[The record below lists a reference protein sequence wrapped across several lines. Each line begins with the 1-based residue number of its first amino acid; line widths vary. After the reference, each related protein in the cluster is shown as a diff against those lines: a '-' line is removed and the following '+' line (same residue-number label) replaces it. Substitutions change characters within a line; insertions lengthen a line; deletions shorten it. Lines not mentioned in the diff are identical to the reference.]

1 MVGKN
6 NFDAKNRKVES
17 QSKHERFSIRK
28 LSMGA
33 TSVLLGITFM
43 GLGTQTT
50 KADTIVT
57 PTQTDEATN
66 NTQNTDEPADKP
78 AKKANLTSY
87 KGLTS
92 YLNNKSTGKKAAKTA
107 TSNQKQAAVKEQAAD
122 TKTDESTATT
132 AATKSTASAPDN
144 SKAAKPTKASTDSD
158 ANVDIAAP
166 AAKDSTSTT
175 QTAKSDQTTDSAVQ
189 ATDVINQAK
198 APVTKEVDPTVGT
211 QAFGSVKQVTTW
223 QEFVAAL
230 KDATVSE
237 IDLENDIASD
247 NTGGRADVNF
257 PQRKILIQSD
267 PARNKRFI
275 LDLHYSGPR
284 PDDGSTDPA
293 NRGTTDLT
301 YHNLSIYTQSYYGL
315 DNTVDGTS
323 SPCKLTLDDIDFTG
337 SQVTYSGQYSDIY
350 IKNTVTADAVQ
361 TYVGPLDGKTYTC
374 DGGGQQL
381 FELNQPGQN
390 LVFTKDCKFVGS
402 SSDGN
407 VLELDQGIADNA
419 GPNGRSRTNNILI
432 DSGADVTLNPR
443 KDPGN
448 NGDNAQNTGKASG
461 IFVNNGEGS
470 VTVNKRAKL
479 TINVGTPDYTGGL
492 DMHRTAAIMLT
503 SKTGNNA
510 KLVDNG
516 TININTNGDISDSTG
531 GNTRAKSLIYDQG
544 SLSVGPG
551 ASLNIYGKNMQDYSG
566 TLIYIT
572 GKADLNNGSLHIE
585 LQDDPKHP
593 GDNAYGAGTKPITLL
608 DVSSS
613 AALTVN
619 NPNELVL
626 NASKNTA
633 AGTSI
638 IGDSAINIKNVR
650 QVFDFSSLYP
660 GMKPITLPPFHVLNV
675 QKKTVGGKP
684 TIGVN
689 KISVLNGKQTISA
702 GTLQMLQTD
711 LAKPENSSLVALL
724 QKVFGPYYM
733 SVLQDYSAKQTPYD
747 QIFSDIISAAFSD
760 PTNPGYNNIR
770 MVSPNEGG
778 FLDIEDDNGVP
789 GQASYHQNPNGSI
802 TITGKVD
809 NFNYAT
815 DGPVQSDNPFSKLMS
830 CGTDVYVKAQFRGQS
845 GIISDPANPV
855 ADPYI
860 NTNDVLSDLNHV
872 YSTKAS
878 PDGTFSITIP
888 AGTSGLFSGAAI
900 DLTPEANFIGYDPE
914 IKDKMATVYLGNIM
928 DLKQMKAATEKD
940 LDAGLDSATARVK
953 GSGLSVADQTPHL
966 DKIQKA
972 HDDAVYYID
981 NATDFDTI
989 NYQYTQALDIYNHE
1003 AAKSEL
1009 EAYANNCITVLN
1021 VTDANVRQQI
1031 ANKVKAGDGYIDSQH
1046 GSTRAEAKTDYSA
1059 INQARDTYTSQI
1071 LDICKSWLNNLL
1083 KEQCTNAK
1091 ADIDKHPEI
1100 TNASDLKDKIDAA
1113 FSAASRSIT
1122 MATDAD
1128 KLNAVYQDSKSK
1140 IASYASTKLNN
1151 QLKNEATTNIK
1162 NKWVNARTSL
1172 MKLTKLTVS
1181 HKATYQSQ
1189 LTSALTA
1196 GISAVNAATT
1206 DTEIT
1211 TAYNDFSAKVDA
1223 IIAAATAENNQ

>member
-6 NFDAKNRKVES
+6 NFDAKSRKAES

-33 TSVLLGITFM
+33 TSVLLGVTFM
-43 GLGTQTT
+43 GLGSQTT

-57 PTQTDEATN
+57 PAQTDEATTN
-66 NTQNTDEPADKP
+66 QNTVDSADK
-78 AKKANLTSY
+78 AVKKADLTSY

-92 YLNNKSTGKKAAKTA
+92 YLNNKSDNKKAAKTA
-107 TSNQKQAAVKEQAAD
+107 TASQEQVTVKEQAAD
-122 TKTDESTATT
+122 VKQDESTATT
-132 AATKSTASAPDN
+132 ATKSTAVSAQDD
-144 SKAAKPTKASTDSD
+144 SKAAKTTKASTDSD
-158 ANVDIAAP
+158 SNVDIAAP
-166 AAKDSTSTT
+166 AA
-175 QTAKSDQTTDSAVQ
+175 TDSAATAAVAKPAE
-189 ATDVINQAK
+189 ATDTAASKTDVTDQANV
-198 APVTKEVDPTVGT
+198 PVTKAADPTVGP
-211 QAFGSVKQVTTW
+211 QAIGSVRQVTTW
-223 QEFVAAL
+223 QEFVTAL
-230 KDATVSE
+230 QDATVGE
-237 IDLENDIASD
+237 IDLENDIAS
-247 NTGGRADVNF
+247 NNSSGKADVNF
-257 PQRKILIQSD
+257 PERKILIQSD
-267 PARNKRFI
+267 PAKNKRFI

-284 PDDGSTDPA
+284 PNDGSTDAA

-301 YHNLSIYTQSYYGL
+301 YRNLSIYTQSYYGL
-315 DNTVDGTS
+315 DNTVDGTIT
-323 SPCKLTLDDIDFTG
+323 PCKLTLDNIDFVG
-337 SQVTYSGQYSDIY
+337 SQVTYSGRNCDIY

-361 TYVGPLDGKTYTC
+361 SYVGPLDGKTYTC

-381 FELNQPGQN
+381 FELYQPGQN
-390 LVFTKDCKFVGS
+390 LIFTKDCKFVGS

-407 VLELDQGIADNA
+407 VLELDQGSATTDA
-419 GPNGRSRTNNILI
+419 NGRSQTNNILI

-443 KDPGN
+443 KDPGTN
-448 NGDNAQNTGKASG
+448 ADIAQNTVKASG

-492 DMHRTAAIMLT
+492 DMHRSAAIMLT

-510 KLVDNG
+510 KLIDNG
-516 TININTNGDISDSTG
+516 TIDINTNGDISNSTG
-531 GNTRAKSLIYDQG
+531 GATRAGSLIFDQG
-544 SLSVGPG
+544 SLLVGPG
-551 ASLNIYGKNMQDYSG
+551 ASLNIYGKNMQDYTG
-566 TLIYIT
+566 TLVYIT

-660 GMKPITLPPFHVLNV
+660 GMKPVTLPPFHVLNV
-675 QKKTVGGKP
+675 QKKTVGGKQ

-689 KISVLNGKQTISA
+689 KISVLNGKQTISTQ
-702 GTLQMLQTD
+702 TLQTLQTD
-711 LAKPENSSLVALL
+711 LAKPENASLVALF
-724 QKVFGPYYM
+724 QKVFGQNYM
-733 SVLQDYSAKQTPYD
+733 AVLQNYATSKTPYD
-747 QIFSDIISAAFSD
+747 QIFSDIISSAFSD

-802 TITGKVD
+802 TISGKVD

-815 DGPVQSDNPFSKLMS
+815 DGPVQSDNLFSKLMN
-830 CGTDVYVKAQFRGQS
+830 CGTDAYVKAQIRGQS

-855 ADPYI
+855 ADPYA

-872 YSTKAS
+872 YSAKTS

-888 AGTSGLFSGAAI
+888 AGTTGLFSGAAI

-914 IKDKMATVYLGNIM
+914 IPDKMATVYLGNIM

-972 HDDAVYYID
+972 HDDAIYYID
-981 NATDFDTI
+981 NATDFETI
-989 NYQYTQALDIYNHE
+989 NYQYTKALDVYNHE

-1021 VTDANVRQQI
+1021 ITDTSVRQQI
-1031 ANKVKAGDGYIDSQH
+1031 ADEVKAGDGYIDSQH
-1046 GSTRAEAKTDYSA
+1046 GSTRTEAKTDYSA
-1059 INQARDTYTSQI
+1059 INQARDTYTNQV
-1071 LDICKSWLNNLL
+1071 LNICKSWLNGLL
-1083 KEQCTNAK
+1083 KEQGTNAK
-1091 ADIDKHPEI
+1091 AELDKHPEI
-1100 TNASDLKDKIDAA
+1100 TNASDLKGLIDDTI
-1113 FSAASRSIT
+1113 SIASQSIT
-1122 MATDAD
+1122 MATSAD
-1128 KLNAVYQDSKSK
+1128 KLNTIYQDSKSK
-1140 IASYASTKLNN
+1140 IASFSSAKLNA
-1151 QLKNEATTNIK
+1151 QLKREATTNIK
-1162 NKWVNARTSL
+1162 NKWVTARTSL